1 MKNQGFTLIEIVVA
15 TVLSGLL
22 VISVTNLFIVTE
34 DTQRQSQRMEL
45 ATRAGEQKIEGLRN
59 NHYNTLEP
67 GTTIDFTDEL
77 PPLLDRPSGTVEI
90 TEPEPGLRRLDVN
103 VTYYDGR
110 RERMVDLTTI
120 IGDVGIAQ

>member
-45 ATRAGEQKIEGLRN
+45 ATHAGEQKIEGLRN

-77 PPLLDRPSGTVEI
+77 PPLLDSPSGTVEI